1 MPRLITLSR
10 AARLVGV
17 KRGALQSKIRQGE
30 LRTFEGELLLSELLH
45 AYPQTTVEDTTM
57 LERVEHIMENAVNK
71 IIRPDEDK
79 PDSNTLAARILVLSQ
94 ELAQTRQQ
102 ARRHADFINR
112 LKQKFEELTT
122 DTEQTPAAAFSTL
135 HVWFKQA
142 LETSEVPL
150 DDTEIIA

>member
-30 LRTFEGELLLSELLH
+30 LRTFEGELLLSDLLH
-45 AYPQTTVEDTTM
+45 AYPQTRIEDTTM
-57 LERVEHIMENAVNK
+57 LERVEHIMEQAVNK
-71 IIRPDEDK
+71 IIRPDEDT

-102 ARRHADFINR
+102 ARRHADLINR
-112 LKQKFEELTT
+112 LKLKFEELAGGHGT
-122 DTEQTPAAAFSTL
+122 DAG
-135 HVWFKQA
+135 HC
-142 LETSEVPL
+142 
-150 DDTEIIA
+150 I